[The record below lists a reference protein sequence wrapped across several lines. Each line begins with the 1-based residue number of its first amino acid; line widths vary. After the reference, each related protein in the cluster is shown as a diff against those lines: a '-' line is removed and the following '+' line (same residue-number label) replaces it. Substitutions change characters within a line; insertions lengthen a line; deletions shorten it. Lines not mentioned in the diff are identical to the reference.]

1 MGSDSAERCL
11 MWFTVSSVG
20 KKTVCLAPVD
30 LCHLHRGLICILVRC
45 AGMLLLLLAALY
57 FPHKT
62 QSFKGFFNLF
72 HAASSFAYSLCSSFC
87 FPSPFSFWRSLSIL
101 VCLLFVSFV
110 HLAFASHSSVCW
122 IWSAEIYGEFG
133 CSRKNNLLSAI
144 IIGGISGAGQSA
156 ERDAHKNCIK

>member
-30 LCHLHRGLICILVRC
+30 VCHLHRGLICIFVRC

-62 QSFKGFFNLF
+62 QSFKGFSTFFMLPLLLLI
-72 HAASSFAYSLCSSFC
+72 LCV
-87 FPSPFSFWRSLSIL
+87 LH
-101 VCLLFVSFV
+101 FVSLPPF
-110 HLAFASHSSVCW
+110 HFAGLYLYLSV
-122 IWSAEIYGEFG
+122 SFL
-133 CSRKNNLLSAI
+133 SLLSTWPLLLTPVFVGFDLQRSMENLGAVGKI
-144 IIGGISGAGQSA
+144 ICCQQSL
-156 ERDAHKNCIK
+156 